1 MQPHS
6 NSKTVRYT
14 CSTSHS
20 YLDIPIHFYNQ
31 FINTKWRS
39 VCFSLYLWT
48 FPLPVSAS
56 YSLFFPRSSL
66 RVTATSFYG
75 SFHTLEHPLS
85 PWRLA
90 PAHSPFSPLISVL
103 VLTYTLSSTTNPLP
117 HLPGS
122 STPPL
127 VHSLKCCH
135 HFRSRY
141 RSYKTWVWYFIIM
154 IPEFSFNRHPK

>member
-1 MQPHS
+1 MSSAYILSHGGPSLTPSLSTSNTMLMQPHS

-75 SFHTLEHPLS
+75 SFHT
-85 PWRLA
+85 RT
-90 PAHSPFSPLISVL
+90 PLISL
-103 VLTYTLSSTTNPLP
+103 KISASTLSLQSSDICSSSNLHIKLNNKPTSTSPRILHAAT
-117 HLPGS
+117 GS
-122 STPPL
+122 
-127 VHSLKCCH
+127 
-135 HFRSRY
+135 FA
-141 RSYKTWVWYFIIM
+141 
-154 IPEFSFNRHPK
+154 